1 MKCYVLVLIA
11 LTCVC
16 AWHAVLS
23 EGVRQHP
30 ITYEDASS
38 GAEVVISGHR
48 MTIGVRAGSKSSKE
62 HQTIVDQVQSQMAIV
77 DCSTNTLMCKRADVF
92 VFAVPR
98 GRLNIGRTYSAAG
111 SRLKLEACL
120 AKTGSV
126 CTSVLV
132 RSDCER
138 YSPIGCSLVRG
149 GREAS
154 STPGPLTFFV
164 YDRSSGITSLGFAMT
179 EPRDT
184 SSIARTMLL
193 KGKKGLLCNGCGT

>member
-1 MKCYVLVLIA
+1 MKCYVLALIA
-11 LTCVC
+11 ITCAC

-23 EGVRQHP
+23 EGISQDS

-38 GAEVVISGHR
+38 GAEVVISGNR
-48 MTIGVRAGSKSSKE
+48 MTIGVRAGSKSSNE

-77 DCSTNTLMCKRADVF
+77 DCSTNTLMCKRADTF

-98 GRLNIGRTYSAAG
+98 GRLNIGRSYSVAG

-120 AKTGSV
+120 AKTGNV

-138 YSPIGCSLVRG
+138 YSSTGCSVVKG
-149 GREAS
+149 GRGAS
-154 STPGPLTFFV
+154 SNPGPLTFFV
-164 YDRSSGITSLGFAMT
+164 YDKSSGITSLGLAMT
-179 EPRDT
+179 VPKDT
-184 SSIARTMLL
+184 SSMARTMLL